1 MLGDLRKYFDF
12 TSCFLT
18 LSGIENFT
26 RSVGRPSDL
35 EKMTVNA
42 EANQKD
48 GEVSGRGIRVSIDRG
63 GTFCD
68 VIAEVPGQ
76 EDIIFKL
83 LSVDPQHYADAPTE
97 AIRRILEQVEG
108 RCIPKTEA
116 LDGSKIE
123 SCRIGT
129 TIATNAL
136 LEHKG
141 ENFAFVTT
149 GGFRDVCVIGDQTRP
164 KLFDLKVV
172 KSKALHQVAIEV
184 DERVTIEDHDLNPFP
199 KTEEQLLR
207 SADVVKTASG
217 ELVRILKKPDEE
229 EVKRQLIDLRSEGY
243 ESLAICLMHAWA
255 YPEHENIIARI
266 ARDVGFQHIRTSHE
280 THPSIKLLDRATAVC
295 SEAYLY
301 PIVQD
306 YVSQFEA
313 GFEKLPE
320 RVEFMCSDGGLR
332 QSRKFTGNGALLSGP
347 AGGVVGVVQSC
358 YSADQTPLIGFDMG
372 GTSTDICRYDGRY
385 DFLQE
390 IKIAERNIVAPMLNI
405 ATVAAGGGSILS
417 LRNGLLAVGPES
429 AGAFPGPA
437 AYRNGGP
444 LTVTDANLFL
454 GRLVVSSFPAI
465 FGEKANE
472 PLDVEIVRIK
482 FAGLAKD
489 FNQQTGQHMSAE
501 HLALGFL
508 DVANEAMS
516 RPIRNTTE
524 ARGYN
529 PEKHNLVSFGGAG
542 GQHACAIAGKL
553 GINTVMIH
561 KHSSLLSAYGISQ
574 AQLQHEESCPFS
586 GDWSEHI
593 LPRIQSQLEV
603 LRTKVEEELK
613 TQGAA
618 SESIEYDETISLRYF
633 GTDTSLTISTPNDLD
648 FGRAFTQEHARE
660 FAFTMER
667 RIVIDSIKVRGT
679 GSSGSS
685 EPTKYSPKELDET
698 VSKKAFART
707 TESQQVYLE
716 GRTSDVPVYR
726 LASIPK
732 GTTIEG
738 PALVIDETQTI
749 LVDTAFTT
757 YALKDHLVLRKT
769 HHVESA
775 NGSMS
780 HNELNAIQLSVF
792 AHRFMAIAEQM
803 GNTLQR
809 TSISSSIRERLDFS
823 CAIFSPQGKLI
834 ANAPHIPIHLGS
846 MQFAIQAQHRH
857 WEGKLRPGD
866 VLLTNHPEWGGT
878 HLPDLTVV
886 TPCFVKD
893 EIAFYVASRG
903 HHTDIGGKGITSMMP
918 ESKELWEEG
927 ISVESMKIAS
937 GGVFLEDEVR
947 AAFDRAGQYPGCA
960 PTRRIQDNLSD
971 LKAQMSAN
979 QRGLT
984 LIQKLCTESGLPMVH
999 QAMDGIQANA
1009 ESAVRSF
1016 LKNLAEKHPH
1026 PLSARDYYDDG
1037 TPINLTISI
1046 DAITGSATF
1055 DFSGTGPQ
1063 IWGNFNSPISI
1074 THSAVIYVLRCLL
1087 NLDIPLNE
1095 GCLAPITINVPK
1107 NSILNPG
1114 PGVAIC
1120 GSTIA
1125 SQRVVDT
1132 ILKAFGVV
1140 AAFQGCASSFGW
1152 GIGGR
1157 DPLTGEIVPGWNF
1170 GEAIGGGCGA
1180 GPRWNGEHATQVH
1193 STNTRMTDP
1202 EVVEKRTQV
1211 LVRKSVIREGS
1222 GGKGKWRGGDGVTR
1236 EIEARMPG
1244 MKFSILSDR
1253 RVFAPYGMNGG
1264 EDGLP
1269 GKNVAFKSDGKGGHV
1284 EVNLGGKAVMTLE
1297 EGEYIQINT
1306 PGGGGWGRLS

>member
-1 MLGDLRKYFDF
+1 MVPDF
-12 TSCFLT
+12 LPDGSSGSEHKA
-18 LSGIENFT
+18 SGI
-26 RSVGRPSDL
+26 R
-35 EKMTVNA
+35 
-42 EANQKD
+42 
-48 GEVSGRGIRVSIDRG
+48 ISIDRG

-68 VIAEVPGQ
+68 VVAEIPGQ
-76 EDIIFKL
+76 DDLVFKL
-83 LSVDPQHYADAPTE
+83 LSVDPNHYADPATE
-97 AIRRILEQVEG
+97 AIRQILEHVEG
-108 RCIPKTEA
+108 RTIPKDEK
-116 LDGSKIE
+116 LDGSSIE

-141 ENFAFVTT
+141 EKFAFVTT
-149 GGFRDVCVIGDQTRP
+149 KGFPDVCVIGDQTRP
-164 KLFDLKVV
+164 KLFDLRVEKA
-172 KSKALHQVAIEV
+172 KALHDVSIEI
-184 DERVTIEDHDLNPFP
+184 DERVTIEDHDLNSFP
-199 KTEEQLLR
+199 RTEEELLQ
-207 SADVVKTASG
+207 SKDVVKTPSG
-217 ELVRILKKPDEE
+217 EFVRILRRPDETI
-229 EVKRQLIDLRSEGY
+229 VKAQLMDLRRRGY
-243 ESLAICLMHAWA
+243 QSLAICLMHAWA
-255 YPEHENIIARI
+255 YPEHEMMVAAIARQ
-266 ARDVGFQHIRTSHE
+266 VGFRHVTTSHE
-280 THPSIKLLDRATAVC
+280 THPAIKLLDRATAVC

-306 YVSQFEA
+306 YISQFEA
-313 GFEKLPE
+313 GFERMPQ

-347 AGGVVGVVQSC
+347 AGGVVGVAQSC
-358 YSADQTPLIGFDMG
+358 YDSSEGTPLIGFDMG
-372 GTSTDICRYDGRY
+372 GTSTDVCRYDGKY

-390 IKIAERNIVAPMLNI
+390 TKIADRNIIAPMLNI

-429 AGAFPGPA
+429 AGAYPGPA

-465 FGEKANE
+465 FGKDANE
-472 PLDVEIVRIK
+472 SLDVDVVRSK
-482 FAGLAKD
+482 FIELTHEFK
-489 FNQQTGQHMSAE
+489 NQTGQDMSPE
-501 HLALGFL
+501 DLALGFL

-524 ARGYN
+524 ARGYA
-529 PEKHNLVSFGGAG
+529 PEKHHLVSFGGAG
-542 GQHACAIAGKL
+542 GQHACAIADKL
-553 GINTVMIH
+553 CITTVLIH
-561 KHSSLLSAYGISQ
+561 KYSSLLSAYGISR
-574 AQLQHEESCPFS
+574 AQLQHEESIPFS
-586 GDWSEHI
+586 GDWSPDVLARIRSQTEFLRKRVEQI
-593 LPRIQSQLEV
+593 LMS
-603 LRTKVEEELK
+603 
-613 TQGAA
+613 QGARSDTLEY
-618 SESIEYDETISLRYF
+618 SEAVNLRYF
-633 GTDTSLTISTPNDLD
+633 GTDTSLTISQPADED
-648 FGRAFTQEHARE
+648 YGRAFVEEHRRE

-667 RIVIDSIKVRGT
+667 RIVVDSIKVRGL

-685 EPTKYSPKELDET
+685 NISKPFVDEPKGTISAGNVAP
-698 VSKKAFART
+698 
-707 TESQQVYLE
+707 
-716 GRTSDVPVYR
+716 TSEHQPMYMDKSTQDVPVYR
-726 LASIPK
+726 LANVQK
-732 GTTIEG
+732 GCQIHG
-738 PALVIDETQTI
+738 PALVIDETQT
-749 LVDTAFTT
+749 VFVEPTFTACV
-757 YALKDHLVLRKT
+757 LKDHLVVKKSQAVAT
-769 HHVESA
+769 KHQTS
-775 NGSMS
+775 GSK
-780 HNELNAIQLSVF
+780 LNAVALSVF

-823 CAIFSPQGKLI
+823 CAIFSPEGKLV

-857 WEGKLRPGD
+857 WEGRLKPGD

-937 GGVFLEDEVR
+937 GGIFLEDEVR

-984 LIQKLCTESGLPMVH
+984 LIEKLCSEAGLPMVH
-999 QAMDGIQANA
+999 QAMEGIQANA
-1009 ESAVRSF
+1009 EFAVRSF
-1016 LKNLAEKHPH
+1016 LRGLAEKHPN
-1026 PLSARDYYDDG
+1026 PLSATDHYDDG
-1037 TPINLTISI
+1037 TPIHLTITIEPS
-1046 DAITGSATF
+1046 DGSATF

-1095 GCLAPITINVPK
+1095 GCLAPITIEVPK

-1140 AAFQGCASSFGW
+1140 AAFQGCASSLGW

-1157 DPLTGEIVPGWNF
+1157 DHLTGQIVPGWNF

-1180 GPRWNGEHATQVH
+1180 GPGWHGEHATQVH

-1211 LVRKSVIREGS
+1211 LVRKSVVRGGS
-1222 GGKGKWRGGDGVTR
+1222 GGKGKWCGGNGVTR
-1236 EIEARMPG
+1236 EIEARMP

-1253 RVFAPYGMNGG
+1253 RVFAPYGMVGG
-1264 EDGLP
+1264 DDGLP
-1269 GKNVAFKSDGKGGHV
+1269 GKNVAFRRDGTGGLV
-1284 EVNLGGKAVMTLE
+1284 AVSLGGKAVVTLD

-1306 PGGGGWGRLS
+1306 PGGGGWGKPEK